1 MGNVNFDF
9 DKATITADSQFV
21 LDEIANTLARFTDT
35 MFLVAGYT
43 DAKGSDEYNEELSRA
58 RAKAVYEA
66 LLQGES
72 SHPDFVTRDLANVSP
87 LCQSRPRMSSAGVTA
102 RSFSKG

>member
-1 MGNVNFDF
+1 MEVVREVIKEVPSEKTLAEMMGNVNFDF

-21 LDEIANTLARFTDT
+21 LDEIANT
-35 MFLVAGYT
+35 
-43 DAKGSDEYNEELSRA
+43 
-58 RAKAVYEA
+58 
-66 LLQGES
+66 
-72 SHPDFVTRDLANVSP
+72 PDFVTRDLANVSP